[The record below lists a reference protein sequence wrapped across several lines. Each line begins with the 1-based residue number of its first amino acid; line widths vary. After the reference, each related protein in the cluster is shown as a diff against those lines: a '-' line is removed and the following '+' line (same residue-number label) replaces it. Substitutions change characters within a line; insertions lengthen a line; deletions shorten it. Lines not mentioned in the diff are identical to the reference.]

1 MFCERNVEL
10 AEQMAKEGS
19 SSLAGRLSDV
29 FTTRERVTR
38 DSVHASPDVKAPAD
52 SSPVRESA
60 FSRFLLSIYQ

>member
-1 MFCERNVEL
+1 
-10 AEQMAKEGS
+10 MAKEGS

-60 FSRFLLSIYQ
+60 CPFLLSVYQ